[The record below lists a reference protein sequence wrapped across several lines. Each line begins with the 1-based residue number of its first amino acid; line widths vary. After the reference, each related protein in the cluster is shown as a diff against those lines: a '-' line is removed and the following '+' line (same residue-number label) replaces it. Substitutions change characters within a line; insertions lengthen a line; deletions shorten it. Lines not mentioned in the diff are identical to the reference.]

1 MGKVEFMTAWSHS
14 LKGIKVNGGIKI
26 RFIKGIHKGLDRRL
40 TDTDLVCN
48 VLPPFSP
55 SRVQISKQNMHKT
68 FDPINNLTLYNSCR
82 FKVLHTEQLQ
92 DGQKLTFR
100 LI

>member
-1 MGKVEFMTAWSHS
+1 MTAWSHS

-48 VLPPFSP
+48 VMLWLYPLFRVVPFLILPLGVKFTP
-55 SRVQISKQNMHKT
+55 
-68 FDPINNLTLYNSCR
+68 
-82 FKVLHTEQLQ
+82 
-92 DGQKLTFR
+92 
-100 LI
+100 